1 MAQKRIAVTQ
11 REKALLIVL
20 PALAIFI
27 VYTLVFAKAP
37 IQRLKVLQSQVDAT
51 RIKLPRPHEI
61 PEAEAKIAEWQ
72 QRIAEA
78 DTQLVE
84 IRTTLSRIAVSGT
97 NNLER
102 LTGGEDLSALWRRYG
117 LVLLEQ
123 HETAEG
129 AEALPVPLQ
138 NAASKAQRFRASRVA
153 RLWEIRLTGSFWQLQ
168 SALGELAESAIPAM
182 PVALEM
188 SESPLGGAV
197 KSWRIRVWQ

>member
-1 MAQKRIAVTQ
+1 MAHKRIAVTP

-51 RIKLPRPHEI
+51 RLKLPRPHEI
-61 PEAEAKIAEWQ
+61 PEAEARIADLQ
-72 QRIAEA
+72 QRIGDA
-78 DTQLVE
+78 DARLSE
-84 IRTTLSRIAVSGT
+84 IRHALSRISVSGT

-102 LTGGEDLSALWRRYG
+102 LAGGEDLSALWRRFG

-123 HETAEG
+123 RETEDG
-129 AEALPVPLQ
+129 ANALPVPLQ
-138 NAASKAQRFRASRVA
+138 HAAAKAQRLRASRVA
-153 RLWEIRLTGSFWQLQ
+153 RLWEIRLLGTFWQLQ
-168 SALGELAESAIPAM
+168 SALDELADSAIPVM
-182 PVALEM
+182 PVSLEM
-188 SESPLGGAV
+188 SESPNGGAP